1 MNFSR
6 MLSVIAMLSIA
17 GCNIQTPKTTTQP
30 TESRSLRG
38 GTPSPIA
45 TPVRA
50 KPKSEIKE
58 AQLIAVGDIMMHSTQ
73 TRSGYDAKKQTY
85 NFDNF
90 FAPVKSILSKGDWV
104 TGNLETPLAGK
115 DAGGYT
121 GYPLFNA
128 PAQLLD
134 AAKKAGFNIL
144 TTANNHALDRGETG
158 VIRTIANLGDRQIA
172 STGTAKSKATGDR
185 TLIITKNNISLA
197 MLAYSYGTNGIPI
210 PKGKDYLVSLID
222 EKTIVK
228 DIAKARKQGADIIA
242 ISLHFGDEYQ
252 RQPNPQQKQ
261 LVENLLKAGADIIL
275 GSHPHVVQPYKIFK
289 FPGKNGKTRKAVAI
303 YSMGN
308 FISGQTQK
316 YTDLGVILQ
325 VNIRKKFPEKT
336 TEITSIKTIPTWVH
350 RYTLNNKYNY
360 RILPLETTVS
370 QKKDPL
376 LTNSQY
382 QLLKTYLQEM
392 NNHLN
397 SLNKKDKT
405 AVETAPTQTNSASA
419 E

>member
-1 MNFSR
+1 
-6 MLSVIAMLSIA
+6 L
-17 GCNIQTPKTTTQP
+17 
-30 TESRSLRG
+30 
-38 GTPSPIA
+38 
-45 TPVRA
+45 
-50 KPKSEIKE
+50 
-58 AQLIAVGDIMMHSTQ
+58 GDIMMHSTQ

-85 NFDNF
+85 NFDSF

-104 TGNLETPLAGK
+104 TGNLETPLAGE

-144 TTANNHALDRGETG
+144 TTANNHALDRGEIG
-158 VIRTIANLGDRQIA
+158 VIKTIANLGDRKIA
-172 STGTAKSKATGDR
+172 STGTAKSKAAGDT

-222 EKTIVK
+222 EKQIVK
-228 DIAKARKQGADIIA
+228 DIAKARKKGADIIA

-308 FISGQTQK
+308 FISGQTQD

-336 TEITSIKTIPTWVH
+336 TEITSIKAIPTWVH
-350 RYTLNNKYNY
+350 RYTLNNKSNY
-360 RILPLETTVS
+360 RILPLEATVT
-370 QKKDPL
+370 QKKDAL
-376 LTNSQY
+376 LATSQY
-382 QLLKTYLQEM
+382 PVLKAYLQEM
-392 NNHLN
+392 NNHLK
-397 SLNKKDKT
+397 SLN
-405 AVETAPTQTNSASA
+405 
-419 E
+419 

>member
-1 MNFSR
+1 MNFR
-6 MLSVIAMLSIA
+6 RLLSVIAMLSIA
-17 GCNIQTPKTTTQP
+17 GCNIQTPQTNTQS

-45 TPVRA
+45 APVPP
-50 KPKSEIKE
+50 KPQSEIKE
-58 AQLIAVGDIMMHSTQ
+58 AKLIAVGDIMMHSTQ
-73 TRSGYDAKKQTY
+73 TRSGYDAKKKTY
-85 NFDNF
+85 NFDTF
-90 FAPVKSILSKGDWV
+90 FAPVKSILSTGDWV
-104 TGNLETPLAGK
+104 IGNLETPLAGE

-128 PAQLLD
+128 PAQLAD

-144 TTANNHALDRGETG
+144 TTANNHALDRGEKG
-158 VIRTIANLGDRQIA
+158 VIRTVANLSDRKIA
-172 STGTAKSKATGDR
+172 FTGTATSAAEASR
-185 TLIITKNNISLA
+185 TLISTKNNISLA
-197 MLAYSYGTNGIPI
+197 KLAYTYGTNGIPI

-222 EKTIVK
+222 EKKIVK

-252 RQPNPQQKQ
+252 RQPNTQQKQ

-275 GSHPHVVQPYKIFK
+275 GSHPHVVQPYKIFN

-308 FISGQTQK
+308 FISGQNKK

-325 VNIRKKFPEKT
+325 VNIRKKFTEKT
-336 TEITSIKTIPTWVH
+336 TEITDVKTYPTWVQ
-350 RYTLNNKYNY
+350 RYSLNNKLNY
-360 RILPLETTVS
+360 RVLPLAKTVTD
-370 QKKDPL
+370 KKDPL
-376 LTNSQY
+376 LATSQY
-382 QLLKTYLQEM
+382 PILSKYLQDM

-397 SLNKKDKT
+397 SLNKPPDKKKSL
-405 AVETAPTQTNSASA
+405 P
-419 E
+419 

>member
-1 MNFSR
+1 MDFR
-6 MLSVIAMLSIA
+6 RLLSLIAMLSIA
-17 GCNIQTPKTTTQP
+17 GCNIQTPQTNTQP

-45 TPVRA
+45 APVPA

-58 AQLIAVGDIMMHSTQ
+58 AKLIAVGDIMMHSTQ
-73 TRSGYDAKKQTY
+73 TRSGYDAKNKTY
-85 NFDNF
+85 NFDTF
-90 FAPVKSILSKGDWV
+90 FAPVKSILSTGDWV
-104 TGNLETPLAGK
+104 IGNLETPLAGE

-128 PAQLLD
+128 PAQLAD

-144 TTANNHALDRGETG
+144 TTANNHALDRGEKG
-158 VIRTIANLGDRQIA
+158 VIRTIANLSDRKIA
-172 STGTAKSKATGDR
+172 STGTATSAAAADR
-185 TLIITKNNISLA
+185 TFISTKNNISLA
-197 MLAYSYGTNGIPI
+197 KLAYTYGTNGIPI

-222 EKTIVK
+222 EKKIVK

-252 RQPNPQQKQ
+252 RQPNTQQKQ

-275 GSHPHVVQPYKIFK
+275 GSHPHVLQPYKIFN

-308 FISGQTQK
+308 FISGQNKK
-316 YTDLGVILQ
+316 YTDLGVIFQ
-325 VNIRKKFPEKT
+325 VNLRKKFPEKT
-336 TEITSIKTIPTWVH
+336 TEITDVKTYPTWVH
-350 RYTLNNKYNY
+350 RYTQNNKTNY
-360 RILPLETTVS
+360 RVLPLETTVT
-370 QKKDPL
+370 QKKDAL
-376 LTNSQY
+376 LATSQY
-382 QLLKTYLQEM
+382 PVLSKYLQDM

-397 SLNKKDKT
+397 SLNSPKKSK
-405 AVETAPTQTNSASA
+405 
-419 E
+419 

>member
-1 MNFSR
+1 MDFR
-6 MLSVIAMLSIA
+6 RLLSLMAMLSIA
-17 GCNIQTPKTTTQP
+17 GCNIQTPQTNTQP

-45 TPVRA
+45 APVPA
-50 KPKSEIKE
+50 QPKSEIKE
-58 AQLIAVGDIMMHSTQ
+58 AKLIAVGDIMMHSTQ
-73 TRSGYDAKKQTY
+73 TRSGYDAKNKTY
-85 NFDNF
+85 NFDTF
-90 FAPVKSILSKGDWV
+90 FAPVKSILSTGDWV
-104 TGNLETPLAGK
+104 IGNLETPLAGE

-128 PAQLLD
+128 PAQLAD

-144 TTANNHALDRGETG
+144 TTANNHALDRGEKG
-158 VIRTIANLGDRQIA
+158 VIRTIANLSDRKIA
-172 STGTAKSKATGDR
+172 STGTATSTAEASR
-185 TLIITKNNISLA
+185 TLISTKNNISLA
-197 MLAYSYGTNGIPI
+197 KLAYTYGTNGIPI

-222 EKTIVK
+222 EKKIVK

-252 RQPNPQQKQ
+252 RQPNTQQKQ

-308 FISGQTQK
+308 FISGQNRK

-336 TEITSIKTIPTWVH
+336 TEITEVKTHPTWVH
-350 RYTLNNKYNY
+350 RYSLNNKFNY
-360 RILPLETTVS
+360 RVLPLAKTVTG
-370 QKKDPL
+370 KKDPL
-376 LTNSQY
+376 LATSQY
-382 QLLKTYLQEM
+382 PILSKYLQDM

-397 SLNKKDKT
+397 SLNKPQNNKKSL
-405 AVETAPTQTNSASA
+405 P
-419 E
+419 